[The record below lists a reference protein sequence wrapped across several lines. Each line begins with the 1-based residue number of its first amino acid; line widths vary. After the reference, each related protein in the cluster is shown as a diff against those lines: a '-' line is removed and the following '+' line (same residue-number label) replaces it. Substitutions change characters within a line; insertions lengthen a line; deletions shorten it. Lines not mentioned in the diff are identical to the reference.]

1 MVDSFGGL
9 FGEQILHSNKR
20 QFKTDLSDKD
30 YYQFRKRR
38 IFLFIGILLLGMGV
52 LFARLF
58 ALTVIEGGRYRKI
71 SEGNRIREQK
81 IPSGRGVLYDRNGV
95 ALVRNIPVFI
105 SSQGEQFFESKP
117 ASDSGKF
124 TETIAREY
132 IYDDITAHVLG
143 YTAEISDEQLQ
154 LLSQMKVSSA
164 AYNDKKEYKA
174 GDIVGK
180 IGIEQ
185 SYDELLAGKDGRQ
198 LVEVDALGNVIRT
211 LGRIEP
217 VVGNNINLTL
227 DIKLQKI
234 AAEQLQGKKGAVV
247 ISEPTTGA
255 ILALYSS
262 PSFNPNQFIRG
273 NNLQQLLSDSQRP
286 LFNRAIS
293 GLYPPGSTFKIIPA
307 TAALQEG
314 VIDKN
319 TQIED
324 TGILKVGEFSFGNWY
339 FLQYGKKDG
348 FINVVG
354 AIKRSN
360 DIFFYK
366 LGEMVG
372 IDTLAKWARKMGVGQ
387 RLGIDI
393 EGEAQGLMPDTQW
406 NLQTKGEPW
415 YLGNTYHVAIGQ
427 GDVLVT
433 PLQVNAFTNIIANGG
448 KLCTPFL
455 KQDSNLGKHCKDV
468 GIKKETIESIKEGM
482 HLACSP
488 GGTGWPLFNF
498 GVNPPAGGE
507 KLKADGV
514 DFLDP
519 PTASVSSK
527 LSVAIPVACKTGT
540 AEFGDSKAHTHAW
553 VSAFAPI
560 VHPQVSVTVLI
571 EEGGEGSSV
580 AGPVVK
586 KILEGWFG
594 NDI

>member
-1 MVDSFGGL
+1 MADSFGSL
-9 FGEQILHSNKR
+9 FGEQILHSKKR
-20 QFKTDLSDKD
+20 QFKTDLSDKQ

-38 IFLFIGILLLGMGV
+38 IFLFIGILLLGLGV
-52 LFARLF
+52 LYARLF
-58 ALTVIEGGRYRKI
+58 ALTVVEGGRFKKI

-95 ALVRNIPVFI
+95 ALVRNIPLFI
-105 SSQGEQFFESKP
+105 SSDGEQFFESKP
-117 ASDSGKF
+117 ASVSGKF

-143 YTAEISDEQLQ
+143 YTGLISDEQLQ
-154 LLSQMKVSSA
+154 AFSQRKVQSG
-164 AYNDKKEYKA
+164 KKEYQA

-180 IGIEQ
+180 IGIEE

-211 LGRIEP
+211 LGRVEP

-324 TGILKVGEFSFGNWY
+324 IGILKAGEFSFGNWY

-348 FINVVG
+348 FLNVVG

-433 PLQVNAFTNIIANGG
+433 PLQVNAWTNIVANGG
-448 KLCTPFL
+448 KLCRPHL
-455 KQDSNLGKHCKDV
+455 LSNLSDLSNLCKDI
-468 GIKKETIESIKEGM
+468 GIKKETINLVREGM
-482 HLACSP
+482 LGACSP

-507 KLKADGV
+507 KLQIDGV

-519 PTASVSSK
+519 PPASGSAKVTIG
-527 LSVAIPVACKTGT
+527 IPVACKTGT
-540 AEFGDSKAHTHAW
+540 AEFGDLKAHTHAW
-553 VSAFAPI
+553 ITAFAP
-560 VHPQVSVTVLI
+560 VFHPQISVTVLI
-571 EEGGEGSSV
+571 EEGGEGSSA

-594 NDI
+594 GKM